1 MKLTLEKR
9 ISDSVIESTNYSDI
23 ISIKEELGRQNR
35 IESEYIGFFPQ
46 SNQNLNT
53 FFKSFIGPGDEV
65 LTVGPTNENICQA
78 ITACDASYFG
88 FYEKP
93 LFLPDS
99 LSINGKVTKRTKLI
113 ILGNP
118 NRYTGV
124 VYSEKEIE
132 DILGNSADIIL
143 VLDESVFESSRI
155 TAIDLITKYDN
166 LALIRSL
173 ENGKNDKSSQIE
185 YIISSPTIIEKVD
198 KDRTDR
204 SYGNTDLSAILNN
217 LKNPGNRLGRLKD
230 DRQEMLYLSIRLR
243 MFGLNCF
250 LNPDYSLVINTADSE
265 ELLFLLNGIGVQ
277 GLDLGRFPGL
287 GGNILLPF
295 GLEINA
301 MSIISILENM
311 SSDKNYDKPGRNRL
325 TIYRP
330 SESDGKF
337 KVERNREIVS
347 RNRLESNMVF

>member
-1 MKLTLEKR
+1 MKLILEKR
-9 ISDSVIESTNYSDI
+9 ISDRVTESTNYSDI
-23 ISIKEELGRQNR
+23 ISIKEQLGCQNR
-35 IESEYIGFFPQ
+35 IESECIGFFPQ

-53 FFKSFIGPGDEV
+53 FFKSVVSPGDEV
-65 LTVGPTNENICQA
+65 LTIGPTNENICQA
-78 ITACDASYFG
+78 ITACDASCFE

-99 LSINGKVTKRTKLI
+99 LGINGKVTERTRLV

-166 LALIRSL
+166 LALIRSF
-173 ENGKNDKSSQIE
+173 ENDKNEKRSQIE
-185 YIISSPTIIEKVD
+185 YIISNPAIINRAD
-198 KDRTDR
+198 KIRFGVKYH
-204 SYGNTDLSAILNN
+204 SSALSAILNN

-230 DRQEMLYLSIRLR
+230 ARQEMLYLSIRLR
-243 MFGLNCF
+243 MSGLNCF

-265 ELLFLLNGIGVQ
+265 ELLFLLNGIGVG

-295 GLEINA
+295 GLDINV
-301 MSIISILENM
+301 MSIIGIFENM
-311 SSDKNYDKPGRNRL
+311 SSDKNYDKQGRNHL
-325 TIYRP
+325 TIYRL
-330 SESDGKF
+330 SESDSKF
-337 KVERNREIVS
+337 EVERNREIVS
-347 RNRLESNMVF
+347 GNRLESNMVF